1 MRPSHL
7 ALATSL
13 LFHLGG
19 HLPAQQPP
27 SYARQVRPFLARYCL
42 ECHNT
47 ERLKG
52 GLNLESFKG
61 LQAGGEKG
69 SIFVAGK
76 PNDSRVVLMVE
87 GKAKPHMPPRKA
99 RQPHPDEVGVLRAW
113 IAAGAKDDTTTLAV
127 KVPDVKPR
135 GPTAAAVA
143 ALAYRPDG
151 KLLAAGGYKDV
162 TLIDVDSHEVTGKL
176 PGQAGEVTALA
187 FSQDGHWLAVASG
200 LPARSGEVRLY
211 AVPADGLPG
220 GRPAHV
226 LAGHKDLLLGVAFR
240 PDGKVLATCGYDRLI
255 KLWDTA
261 TGKEL
266 RTLKDHSD
274 SVYGVAFS
282 PDGSLLVSGAA
293 DRAVKVWDVATGTR
307 LYTLSEPTD
316 WVYAVAWSPDG
327 EHVAAAGVDK
337 AIRVWQVTR
346 AGGRVVH
353 SVFAH
358 EGPVTRL
365 AYSPDGKVLYSLSE
379 DCTAKAWATATMVE
393 RTVYAAE
400 PETVLALAVRPDQKQ
415 LALGRYD
422 GHVLLRDEATG
433 ALQAEPLPVKPRPP
447 ELTRITP
454 TSGQRGRPVRVR
466 FEGEHLD
473 GAAVTANYPGMK
485 VKLLP
490 DGKQATAV
498 TAELTFPPITPAGV
512 YRLRI
517 KTPAGQSAEQEFTVD
532 PFPAVQ
538 EAEPNDSPNQA
549 QKVTLPV
556 SVVGAVQRPGDVDFF
571 RFEATAGQQIGVQ
584 VLTSAVGSSLNPVL
598 ELTDA
603 TGRVLAEAD
612 GGVLGYV
619 CPKAGSYTVGIHDRE
634 YRGGN
639 LPYRLHVGDLPV
651 ITAVFP
657 LGIRQGTEAD
667 FEVQGVNLTAGGDPM
682 PNGGLVRVHVK
693 APASAAPGSRLPV
706 PVTSTKGTPL
716 GAATVVV
723 GEFPE
728 IVADGAAKGLLGT
741 PPLVPAPGTADGRI
755 LPGRTDTWRFRAK
768 KGQRLV
774 VEVNAQ
780 RSGSP
785 LDSFI
790 EIQDAAGRPVPLA
803 TLRCV
808 AKTYATFQDH
818 NSVSPGIRLET
829 WSELAVNDYLLIG
842 TELIRIKELPRNPD
856 DDCQFFSVGG
866 RRLAYLGTTPTYHS
880 LGTPMYKVAIHPPGT
895 KFPPNGMPVVT
906 LYHRNDDGGP
916 GYGKDSR
923 LFFDPPADGEYHVR
937 VGDARGQG
945 GSNYVYQLTVRPPR
959 PGFSVR
965 FNPLN
970 PTVSK
975 GQAVPVLVD
984 VDRTDGF
991 DGRIDVRLVNLPP
1004 GFRAPATSVP
1014 PEEYTTAF
1022 ALYASA
1028 AAADPAKPAPLKLM
1042 ARARI
1047 DGKDV
1052 VREATHP
1059 LPKVVDPGVLVT
1071 QTEQSEVTLPP
1082 GGRAAM
1088 TTRIERRK
1096 GFKGRVPLEVRGL
1109 PHGVHVLDIGLNG
1122 ILITEQDTSRT
1133 FVIYAEPWVRPTSH
1147 PFVVSAR
1154 HEATGKE
1161 YAAPPVVVKV
1171 VK

>member
-1 MRPSHL
+1 MRIPDI
-7 ALATSL
+7 ALAGTCMLIAS
-13 LFHLGG
+13 GAAA
-19 HLPAQQPP
+19 AQQPP
-27 SYARQVRPFLARYCL
+27 SYARHVKPFLARYCL
-42 ECHNT
+42 ECHNGD
-47 ERLKG
+47 RLKG
-52 GLNLESFKG
+52 GLNLETFKG

-69 SIFVAGK
+69 PVFVAGK
-76 PNDSRVVLMVE
+76 PDDSRMVLMVE

-99 RQPHPDEVGVLRAW
+99 RQPHPDELGLLRAW
-113 IAAGAKDDTTTLAV
+113 IAAGARDDTTTLDV
-127 KVPDVKPR
+127 KIPDVKPR
-135 GPTAAAVA
+135 VPTVAAVA

-151 KLLAAGGYKDV
+151 NLLAAGGYKDV
-162 TLIDVDSHEVTGKL
+162 TLIDVDRGEVVGKL
-176 PGQAGEVTALA
+176 PGQVGEVTAVA
-187 FSQDGHWLAVASG
+187 FSPDGHWLAVAGG
-200 LPARSGEVRLY
+200 LPAKSGVVRLY
-211 AVPADGLPG
+211 AVPSDGLPG
-220 GRPAHV
+220 GTPAHV
-226 LAGHKDLLLGVAFR
+226 LAGHKDLLLGLAFS
-240 PDGKVLATCGYDRLI
+240 PDGKLLATCGYDRLI

-261 TGKEL
+261 TGKEA

-282 PDGSLLVSGAA
+282 PDGKLLVSGAA

-337 AIRVWQVTR
+337 AIRVWQVNR
-346 AGGRVVH
+346 DGGRVVH

-365 AYSPDGKVLYSLSE
+365 VYSSDGKVLYSLSE
-379 DCTAKAWATATMVE
+379 DRTSKAWTTATMVE

-433 ALQAEPLPVKPRPP
+433 ALQAEPLPVKPKPP
-447 ELTRITP
+447 ELSRISP
-454 TSGQRGRPVRVR
+454 TSGQRGRPVRVV
-466 FEGEHLD
+466 FEGEHLEQ
-473 GAAVTANYPGMK
+473 AEVTANYPG
-485 VKLLP
+485 VRAKLLP
-490 DGKQATAV
+490 GVSTSTAV
-498 TAELTFPPITPAGV
+498 TAEVTFPPLTPAGV
-512 YRLRI
+512 YHLHV
-517 KTPAGQSAEQEFTVD
+517 KTSAGQSAEQDFTVD

-556 SVVGAVQRPGDVDFF
+556 SVVGAIQRPGDVDFY

-584 VLTSAVGSSLNPVL
+584 AFTSGGGLNPVL
-598 ELTDA
+598 EVTDA
-603 TGRVLAEAD
+603 AGRVLAEND
-612 GGVLGYV
+612 GGLLGYV
-619 CPKAGSYTVGIHDRE
+619 CPKAGTYTVGIHDRE
-634 YRGGN
+634 YRGAN
-639 LPYRLHVGDLPV
+639 LPYRLHIGDLPV

-657 LGIRQGTEAD
+657 LGVQRGGETD
-667 FEVQGVNLTAGGDPM
+667 VEVDGVNLTAHGP
-682 PNGGLVRVHVK
+682 VRVRVK
-693 APASAAPGSRLPV
+693 APASARPGSRLPA
-706 PVTSTKGTPL
+706 PVASPKGTPL
-716 GAATVVV
+716 GTATVIV

-728 IVADGAAKGLLGT
+728 VVAAGAGTGALGP
-741 PPLVPAPGTADGRI
+741 PPLLPTPGTANGRI
-755 LPGRTDTWRFRAK
+755 LPARTDTWRFRAK
-768 KGQRLV
+768 TGQRLV

-780 RSGSP
+780 RAGSP

-818 NSVSPGIRLET
+818 NSVNPGIRLET
-829 WSELAVNDYLLIG
+829 WSELSVNDYLLIG

-866 RRLAYLGTTPTYHS
+866 KRVAYLGTTPTHHS
-880 LGTPMYKVAIHPPGT
+880 VGTPMYKVSIHPPGT

-906 LYHRNDDGGP
+906 LYYRNDDGGP

-923 LFFDPPADGEYHVR
+923 LFFDPPADGEYRVQ
-937 VGDARGQG
+937 VGDTRGQG

-959 PGFSVR
+959 PDFAVR
-965 FNPLN
+965 FNPIN
-970 PTVSK
+970 PTVSR

-984 VDRTDGF
+984 VDRMDGF
-991 DGRIDVRLVNLPP
+991 EGRIDVRLEGLPR
-1004 GFRAPATSVP
+1004 GFRAQATSVP
-1014 PEEYTTAF
+1014 PEEYTTAL
-1022 ALYASA
+1022 ALYASPA
-1028 AAADPAKPAPLKLM
+1028 AANPAKPAPLKLV

-1047 DGKDV
+1047 GGKEV
-1052 VREATHP
+1052 VHEATHP
-1059 LPKVVDPGVLVT
+1059 LPQAVDPGVLVT
-1071 QTEQSEVTLPP
+1071 STEQRAVTLRP
-1082 GGRAAM
+1082 GGRVAM
-1088 TTRIERRK
+1088 TARIERRK

-1122 ILITEQDTSRT
+1122 ILVTEQDTSRT

-1161 YAAPPVVVKV
+1161 YAAPSVVVRVEK
-1171 VK
+1171 